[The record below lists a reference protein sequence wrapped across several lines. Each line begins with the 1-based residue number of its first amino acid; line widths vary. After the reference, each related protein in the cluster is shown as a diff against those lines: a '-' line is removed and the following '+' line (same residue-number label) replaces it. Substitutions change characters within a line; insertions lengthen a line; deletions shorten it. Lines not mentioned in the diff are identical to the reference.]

1 MGGAA
6 AFFAGIGASAA
17 RAACGRPS
25 SPSVPPG
32 GTCSHRP
39 AMLPSSSSSSSLPRD
54 EGAGAGARGLRCC
67 GAGCRGA
74 DAAAGVG
81 AVRRAASTSSAMD
94 ASVSRCGSDRLSSM
108 AVRARSSAPA
118 AHAVTTAAASDWR
131 WLGECAGA
139 AAGLWR
145 ALLGGI
151 RAAAAAPEHAEEAPA
166 ESGDAP
172 GATLSQRPAMP
183 PASSKSSMCVL
194 YLGLRGHAQ
203 TGARAMRASR
213 STRGGVKTEHYTR
226 NQTDSNKRTASRS
239 AEGKNVS
246 GPPPRCVRC
255 SFRNT
260 PTPCSTYK
268 GVCPVRMAVSLG
280 AALGRNDEDARP
292 TGCGAE
298 PREIFLPFLLQ
309 NRPFSKEILTF
320 RTPL

>member
-1 MGGAA
+1 MARSTWRHPCRRRSTRARRGGTS
-6 AFFAGIGASAA
+6 GIGGRA
-17 RAACGRPS
+17 RCDVEPATGDAACVVEVVHVC
-25 SPSVPPG
+25 SVP
-32 GTCSHRP
+32 
-39 AMLPSSSSSSSLPRD
+39 
-54 EGAGAGARGLRCC
+54 
-67 GAGCRGA
+67 
-74 DAAAGVG
+74 
-81 AVRRAASTSSAMD
+81 
-94 ASVSRCGSDRLSSM
+94 
-108 AVRARSSAPA
+108 
-118 AHAVTTAAASDWR
+118 
-131 WLGECAGA
+131 
-139 AAGLWR
+139 
-145 ALLGGI
+145 
-151 RAAAAAPEHAEEAPA
+151 
-166 ESGDAP
+166 
-172 GATLSQRPAMP
+172 
-183 PASSKSSMCVL
+183 
-194 YLGLRGHAQ
+194 GLRGHAQ

-226 NQTDSNKRTASRS
+226 NQTDSNKGTASRS